1 MSSLRLMWIEPVLV
15 RLVVRNSCLAKA
27 SVAVALLLLVAA
39 ATPRAFAQ
47 EKTWGDSGTPLVYGA
62 ENTGANFAAPV
73 FQDFAHLPI
82 IRPLPDAF
90 RFANGFRDESF
101 GSWEKRRNEILA
113 AVEKYELGPKPD
125 CHDCTITASYTP
137 PASGSS
143 TGSLVV
149 NVTRNGKT
157 LVLTSGVYI
166 PQGVGSGPFPAL
178 IPMEL
183 GSFDFGGG
191 FVFPIPV
198 PTPPDYA
205 SLPPSVFQGQPIA
218 TVGFVLTQV
227 AGYAFTSPSVRTADP
242 FYQLYPE
249 LCAGICTSG
258 GNTVTSNSSEYAAW
272 AWGVSRLIDGMEIAS
287 KQSVNPM
294 PIDMSHLAVTGCSY
308 AGKMALISGALDERV
323 ALTIAQENGGGGA
336 PSWRVSHEIEAQGT
350 VEDIDD
356 TDYDWWSQQMQQF
369 SGDNVYK
376 LPTDHD
382 ELMALVAPRA
392 LLQTGNTDF
401 YWLSNRSNLVAS
413 RATQQ
418 IYNTFGIGD
427 RFGFYIDGGHQ
438 HCATLPAEAPA
449 ISSFVN
455 KFMLGQSGT
464 NSDVEVLPTAYAN
477 LDTSRW
483 TWWWGTDP
491 NTNPKFPNDWT
502 MGGNFVMD
510 LRGVDGLLGFIG
522 LPGSVRIN
530 TNSTVN
536 TGYQFSVKGKHDA
549 STVSLSGGYVEADV
563 SCIDGTSYTMTI
575 PVPDGNTAIPTN
587 SSWAPSPQVWQGS
600 ATAPGCK
607 VSTEPGVMADA
618 YFSALG
624 HNNGIGNPPLNP
636 GVTSTDTTDPL
647 SVHFACNAN
656 GQTSQQSQPLTVNLG
671 TPTEN

>member
-1 MSSLRLMWIEPVLV
+1 MSSLRLMWIEPA
-15 RLVVRNSCLAKA
+15 VVRFISFGKDSWLAKT

-39 ATPRAFAQ
+39 PRALAQ
-47 EKTWGDSGTPLVYGA
+47 EKTWGDSGTPMVYSV
-62 ENTGANFAAPV
+62 ENTGANTPAPNFA
-73 FQDFAHLPI
+73 DFAHLPI

-101 GSWEKRRNEILA
+101 GNWERRRNEMLA
-113 AVEKYELGPKPD
+113 AIEKYELGPKPD
-125 CHDCTITASYTP
+125 CHDCTITASYMP

-143 TGSLVV
+143 TGSLTV

-157 LVLTSGVYI
+157 LTLTSGVYI
-166 PQGVGSGPFPAL
+166 PQGMGSGPFPAL

-183 GSFDFGGG
+183 GGFTFGGTTYT
-191 FVFPIPV
+191 FPP
-198 PTPPDYA
+198 PPQPDYA
-205 SLPPSVFQGQPIA
+205 SLPPSVFQGTPIA
-218 TVGFVLTQV
+218 TVGYVLTQV
-227 AGYAFTSPSVRTADP
+227 AGYAFTAPSDHTKDP
-242 FYQLYPE
+242 FYLLYPE
-249 LCAGICTSG
+249 LCAGTCNG
-258 GNTVTSNSSEYAAW
+258 TSNSSEYAAW
-272 AWGVSRLIDGMEIAS
+272 AWGVSRLIDGIAIAS

-294 PIDMSHLAVTGCSY
+294 PIDLSHIGVTGCSY

-356 TDYDWWSQQMQQF
+356 TNYDWWSQQMQQF

-392 LLQTGNTDF
+392 LLETGNTDF

-418 IYNTFGIGD
+418 IYNAFGIGD

-449 ISSFVN
+449 ISAFVT
-455 KFMLGQSGT
+455 KFMLGNAAT
-464 NSDVEVLPTAYAN
+464 NSDIEVLPTAYAS

-483 TWWWGTDP
+483 TWWWGKQDP
-491 NTNPKFPNDWT
+491 FSNPKFPNDWT

-510 LRGVDGLLGFIG
+510 LNGVSGLLGFIG

-530 TNSTVN
+530 TGSAVN
-536 TGYQFSVKGKHDA
+536 VGYQFSVKGKHPA

-563 SCIDGTSYTMTI
+563 SCLDGTSYTMTV
-575 PVPDGNTAIPTN
+575 PVPDGSTAIPTN
-587 SSWAPSPQVWQGS
+587 SSWAPSPEMWQGS
-600 ATAPGCK
+600 AAAPGCK
-607 VSTEPGVMADA
+607 VSTEPGIMADA

-624 HNNGIGNPPLNP
+624 HNNGVGNPPLNP
-636 GVTSTDTTDPL
+636 GVTSTDMTDPL
-647 SVHFACNAN
+647 SVRFACNAN
-656 GQTSQQSQPLTVNLG
+656 GQTSQQSQPMTVSWQ
-671 TPTEN
+671 